1 MESLGTENAVVIFC
15 SILTLFTSLFVAWR
29 SNENNKKVENIKH
42 EFDQNLIKLQK
53 NFDKQFESKVLLWN
67 TLSEL
72 EVHIN
77 KLWSSNNEF
86 QRREAKKTLEL
97 AKLELRKC
105 QIFIESDL
113 YYDIKVTLNIF
124 NEYLNTKNT
133 LRIDEVYNNY
143 PMRSKLI
150 ANNANYKEMY
160 QDMLEQLKNYILD

>member
-86 QRREAKKTLEL
+86 QRREAKKMLEL

-160 QDMLEQLKNYILD
+160 QDMLEQLKTYILD

>member
-15 SILTLFTSLFVAWR
+15 SILTLFTSLFAAWR

-160 QDMLEQLKNYILD
+160 